1 MNSIISLGNTHE
13 GRDKFCKALQ
23 YMLKV
28 VISSSTSKDLIER
41 LTPSF
46 SKNNIF
52 YY

>member
-1 MNSIISLGNTHE
+1 MNSIISLGNSLE
-13 GRDKFCKALQ
+13 GRDKFLKALQ
-23 YMLKV
+23 FMLKI

-52 YY
+52 NY